1 MKIWPLSTMRSK
13 GKISSV
19 ATLYLIFDALIVS
32 LFTYSAFVK
41 IIGFQAF
48 SIRFSRIPVI
58 YNTNTWYLSYAIV
71 ALEVLIPILILTP
84 STRKY
89 GLRIVT
95 SVLIIFTMFLV
106 SKEIDSSTEP
116 CMCGGILESLSLR
129 QHIVFNLFF
138 IAISIVM
145 LFKPEK

>member
-1 MKIWPLSTMRSK
+1 MRSES
-13 GKISSV
+13 KIFSI

-41 IIGFQAF
+41 ITGFQAF

-58 YNTNTWYLSYAIV
+58 YHTNTWYLSYAIV
-71 ALEVLIPILILTP
+71 ALEVLIPVLILTP
-84 STRKY
+84 SMRKF

-95 SVLIIFTMFLV
+95 SILIVFTMFLI
-106 SKEIDSSTEP
+106 SKEIDASTEP

-129 QHIVFNLFF
+129 QHIIFNLFF
-138 IAISIVM
+138 ITISILM
-145 LFKPEK
+145 LFKTEK